1 MVRVSATFHTLYKV
15 LKMTTNIDILTPFSS
30 AIALSGISIESNPP
44 SNGDALVYDAT
55 VNQFK
60 YRSIPSIA
68 NVVDLTSDQTITGV
82 KTIATDLQFGAGAE
96 ITQGPNAFA
105 LPSISGILATIPTGA
120 GNAFVDLT
128 STQTISGVK
137 TISSDLQFSPS
148 ATITQ
153 SGNTFTLP
161 SSSGTLTINPA
172 SGAFVDTTSTQ
183 TISGVKTISSDLQFG
198 AGATITQGANTF
210 TLPSSSGT
218 LLVSS
223 VSNPLIDTT
232 STQTISGVK
241 TISSDL
247 QFSPSAT
254 ITQSGN
260 TFTLPSS
267 SGTLTI
273 NPASGAF
280 VDTTST
286 QTISGVKT
294 ISSDLQFSPSA
305 TITQGANTFTLPSS
319 SGTLTINPASGAF
332 VDTESAQT
340 IDGVKT
346 ISSDLQFSPSA
357 TITQSGNTFTLP
369 SSSGTLTINPASGA
383 FVDTTSTQTISGV
396 KTISSDLQFGAG
408 ATITQGANTFT
419 LPSSSGT

>member
-1 MVRVSATFHTLYKV
+1 MQTLTIYGYSFRTTFHTLYKV

-161 SSSGTLTINPA
+161 TASGALATTPTG
-172 SGAFVDTTSTQ
+172 GAFVDTTSAQ
-183 TISGVKTISSDLQFG
+183 TISGVKTI
-198 AGATITQGANTF
+198 
-210 TLPSSSGT
+210 GT
-218 LLVSS
+218 
-223 VSNPLIDTT
+223 
-232 STQTISGVK
+232 
-241 TISSDL
+241 DL
-247 QFSPSAT
+247 QFSAGAA

-260 TFTLPSS
+260 TFTLPTA
-267 SGTLTI
+267 SGALATT
-273 NPASGAF
+273 PTGGAF
-280 VDTTST
+280 VDTTSA

-294 ISSDLQFSPSA
+294 IGTDLQFSA
-305 TITQGANTFTLPSS
+305 GA
-319 SGTLTINPASGAF
+319 
-332 VDTESAQT
+332 V
-340 IDGVKT
+340 
-346 ISSDLQFSPSA
+346 
-357 TITQSGNTFTLP
+357 ITQSGNTFTLP
-369 SSSGTLTINPASGA
+369 TASGA
-383 FVDTTSTQTISGV
+383 LASSTLGNPQ
-396 KTISSDLQFGAG
+396 
-408 ATITQGANTFT
+408 
-419 LPSSSGT
+419 

>member
-1 MVRVSATFHTLYKV
+1 MSTPVHTF
-15 LKMTTNIDILTPFSS
+15 NIDNQTQFSS
-30 AIALSGISIESNPP
+30 AVALSGIPITSTPP
-44 SNGDALVYDAT
+44 IDGQALVFNAA
-55 VNQFK
+55 VNQFQ
-60 YRSIPSIA
+60 YATISTPVGFVDIA
-68 NVVDLTSDQTITGV
+68 SAQTITGV
-82 KTIATDLQFGAGAE
+82 KTIATDLQFSAGA
-96 ITQGPNAFA
+96 A
-105 LPSISGILATIPTGA
+105 
-120 GNAFVDLT
+120 
-128 STQTISGVK
+128 
-137 TISSDLQFSPS
+137 
-148 ATITQ
+148 ITQ

-161 SSSGTLTINPA
+161 TASGALATTPTG
-172 SGAFVDTTSTQ
+172 GAFVDTTSAQ
-183 TISGVKTISSDLQFG
+183 TISGVKTIGTDLQFS
-198 AGATITQGANTF
+198 AGAVITQSGNTF

-247 QFSPSAT
+247 QFGAGAT
-254 ITQSGN
+254 ITQGAN

-305 TITQGANTFTLPSS
+305 TITQ
-319 SGTLTINPASGAF
+319 
-332 VDTESAQT
+332 
-340 IDGVKT
+340 
-346 ISSDLQFSPSA
+346 
-357 TITQSGNTFTLP
+357 SGNTFTLP
-369 SSSGTLTINPASGA
+369 SSSGTLLVSSVSNPLI
-383 FVDTTSTQTISGV
+383 DTTSTQTISGV

-419 LPSSSGT
+419 LPSSSGTLTINPASNPLIDTTSTQTIS